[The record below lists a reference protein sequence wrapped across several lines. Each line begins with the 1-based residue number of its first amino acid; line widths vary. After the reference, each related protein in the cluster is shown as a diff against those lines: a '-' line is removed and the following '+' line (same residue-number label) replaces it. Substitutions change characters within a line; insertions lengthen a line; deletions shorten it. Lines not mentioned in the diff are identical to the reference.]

1 MAKPKLALIPAAQGT
16 KLYSVLPSDGS
27 GDFDFTRGST
37 TNPDA
42 TRINAQGLIETVPNT
57 SSRLNY
63 PLLDG
68 KVVGCPHHI
77 LEPQRTNLVQYS
89 EEFNNSYW
97 LKALTSVTANQ
108 VIWPDGSQ
116 TADMLIKNA
125 DYGSLYK
132 TGISA
137 TSGSNYTFSV
147 FVKKGTTDFLSLRQA
162 SGSNDVRKQFDLNTG
177 AVTNGLAGNQTGFVS
192 SNFEEYSNGWYRL
205 SITCTSNGTSI
216 TISIYS
222 GKVGESTFNG
232 NSYIWGAMLEQGSY
246 PTSYIKS
253 NSGSATTR
261 LAETADNSGSAATF
275 NDSEGVLMA
284 EISALAN
291 SGNGQIRI
299 NEQGVLNSVIMEFRD
314 SGTTLRTYIFDGNAT
329 NQFFSETN
337 INPNDNIKIAL
348 KYKQNDCSLYL
359 NGFVR
364 ATDTTATM
372 PSNLNALSFNQGD
385 GNNPFYGKTKQLQY
399 FDSILDSQQLE
410 ELTSWDSFS
419 DMANGQLYTIE

>member
-1 MAKPKLALIPAAQGT
+1 MAKPNLALIPAAQGT

-27 GDFDFTRGST
+27 GDFDYTRGSS
-37 TNPDA
+37 A
-42 TRINAQGLIETVPNT
+42 TRINAQGLIESVANT

-108 VIWPDGSQ
+108 VISPDGSQ

>member
-1 MAKPKLALIPAAQGT
+1 MAKPNLALIPAAQGT

-27 GDFDFTRGST
+27 GDFDYTRGSS
-37 TNPDA
+37 A

-108 VIWPDGSQ
+108 VISPDGSQ

-261 LAETADNSGSAATF
+261 LAETASGSGSAATF
-275 NDSEGVLMA
+275 NDSEGVFMA

-291 SGNGQIRI
+291 DGTFRVFGLSNGSTSNRI
-299 NEQGVLNSVIMEFRD
+299 VFYYSSTTNNIQLLITAGGVV
-314 SGTTLRTYIFDGNAT
+314 
-329 NQFFSETN
+329 QSELS
-337 INPNDNIKIAL
+337 IIVNDVKTFKKIAI
-348 KYKQNDCSLYL
+348 KYKLNDVALWV
-359 NGFVR
+359 NGFELK
-364 ATDTTATM
+364 TDTSATM
-372 PSNLNALSFNQGD
+372 PSGLNELAFDDAIGGD
-385 GNNPFYGKTKQLQY
+385 KFYGNTKQLQY
-399 FDSILDSQQLE
+399 FDTTDIDLE

>member
-1 MAKPKLALIPAAQGT
+1 MAKPNLALIPAAQGT

-27 GDFDFTRGST
+27 GDFDYTRGSS
-37 TNPDA
+37 A
-42 TRINAQGLIETVPNT
+42 TRINAQGLIETVSNN

-108 VIWPDGSQ
+108 VISPDGSQ

-399 FDSILDSQQLE
+399 FDSALSDTELE
-410 ELTSWDSFS
+410 QLTSWDSFRA
-419 DMANGQLYTIE
+419 MAEGQLYTIE